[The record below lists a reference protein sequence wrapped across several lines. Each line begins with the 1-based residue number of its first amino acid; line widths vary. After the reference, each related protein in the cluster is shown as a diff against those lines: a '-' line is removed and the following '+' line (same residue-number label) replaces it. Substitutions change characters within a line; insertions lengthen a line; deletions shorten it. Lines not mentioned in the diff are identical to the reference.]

1 MDSKELDIE
10 TIKPAL
16 KTDEEVSEGQLDKFE
31 LEKNDEIINEEFGY
45 ESHRSPFPEGEFS
58 LCLCYEYVGKL
69 TVSFS

>member
-45 ESHRSPFPEGEFS
+45 ESHRSPFPEGEF
-58 LCLCYEYVGKL
+58 
-69 TVSFS
+69 